1 MASNHIVTVTE
12 QNFAEKV
19 VESAQPVLV
28 DFWAE
33 WCGPCRMIAPVL
45 DELAGEYVGKATIAK
60 VDVDKEQGLA
70 VQFGISGIPA
80 LLIFKKGQVV
90 SQMVGAQSKTNLK
103 KALEA
108 ALVA

>member
-1 MASNHIVTVTE
+1 MASEHILTVTE
-12 QNFAEKV
+12 QNFTEKV
-19 VESAQPVLV
+19 LQAGHPVLV

-45 DELAGEYVGKATIAK
+45 DELANEYVGKATIGK
-60 VDVDKEQGLA
+60 VNVDHEQNLA

-90 SQMVGAQSKTNLK
+90 SQMVGAQGKAALK
-103 KALEA
+103 KALDA
-108 ALVA
+108 AIAS